1 MSGLEIIRYY
11 QTENRC
17 YQAGRKI
24 TPSGIVAHSTGAN
37 NPYIKRYVGPDDGIL
52 GKNQY
57 NNHWNK
63 ASANK
68 CMHAFIGKVA
78 DGSLKIYQTLPWD
91 HRCWGV
97 GSGKKGSY
105 NDSHIQFEICED
117 GLNDES
123 YYREAFALAA
133 RLCAYLCQEY
143 GIKPENIVG
152 HYEAY
157 AAGYGSNHGDPRT
170 WQKKFGG
177 SMAQFRADVKAL
189 LGGGSASVTEKVPEN
204 VQDAPKAQGGADMPT
219 IRNGAQGVAVKIL
232 QRLLIVNG
240 AKLSTYGTDG
250 KFGGE
255 TAAAVK
261 AFQTAH
267 NLSPDGVCG
276 PLTWAALAG

>member
-24 TPSGIVAHSTGAN
+24 TPSGIVVHSTGAN

-105 NDSHIQFEICED
+105 NNSHIQFEICED

-157 AAGYGSNHGDPRT
+157 AAGYGSNHGDPRI